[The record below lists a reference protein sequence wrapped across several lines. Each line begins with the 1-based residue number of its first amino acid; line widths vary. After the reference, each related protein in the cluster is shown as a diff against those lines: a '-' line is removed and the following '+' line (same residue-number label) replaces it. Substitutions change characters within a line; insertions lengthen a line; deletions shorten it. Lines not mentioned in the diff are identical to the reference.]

1 MAIINCVHACVYVCA
16 LSCFLATSWK
26 RGENNW
32 PASVYWPKFSISIYF
47 YRTQI
52 RCFISTF
59 VQIISFDYS
68 CNVVI
73 SLLHS
78 LKVIKVFVSIR
89 VVFPS
94 TSLCRWVSCVHLW
107 APPLRHS
114 QSYYTCLLFQILPNP
129 PLKCWWKGLI
139 LCREKAEGLW
149 DFRDR
154 RAEGACAKGVREK
167 GGGALNTHYWA
178 FPYSWSGAEW
188 AHASNSSPL
197 PFQKCRT
204 LTRSYLDVWNI
215 EWNWSIYS

>member
-1 MAIINCVHACVYVCA
+1 MAIINCVHACVYVRV

-32 PASVYWPKFSISIYF
+32 PTSVYWPKFSISIYF

-59 VQIISFDYS
+59 VQIISYDYS
-68 CNVVI
+68 CNVMI

-78 LKVIKVFVSIR
+78 LKVIKAFVSIR
-89 VVFPS
+89 VVFSS
-94 TSLCRWVSCVHLW
+94 TSLCRWVLCVHLW
-107 APPLRHS
+107 APPLGHS
-114 QSYYTCLLFQILPNP
+114 QSYFTCLLFQILPNP
-129 PLKCWWKGLI
+129 PLMCWWKGLI

-149 DFRDR
+149 EFRDR

-178 FPYSWSGAEW
+178 FPYSWSGALCQLNELMPPTHPHFLFRN
-188 AHASNSSPL
+188 AEL
-197 PFQKCRT
+197 
-204 LTRSYLDVWNI
+204 
-215 EWNWSIYS
+215 